1 MLCSCCWWYRWQL
14 LKDANHI
21 SLGWK
26 SLHMTMAMDTSRL
39 FNLNWFRTG
48 KTVSIQNSSILEWPP
63 LNVEKIS
70 PGVSPTIIVLSP
82 PLISLTGTYGWHRE
96 GYKTEGHLKVD
107 PPWQQ
112 KHLPTL
118 NEETKFE
125 ANLTGC
131 IMFEQKQV
139 VAPKYLDVNGLNS
152 KKHLRT
158 HTQNGADQTE
168 WMSSLDWPYSDCS

>member
-1 MLCSCCWWYRWQL
+1 M
-14 LKDANHI
+14 
-21 SLGWK
+21 
-26 SLHMTMAMDTSRL
+26 
-39 FNLNWFRTG
+39 
-48 KTVSIQNSSILEWPP
+48 
-63 LNVEKIS
+63 
-70 PGVSPTIIVLSP
+70 IIVLSP

-96 GYKTEGHLKVD
+96 GYKTESHLKVD

-139 VAPKYLDVNGLNS
+139 VAPKYLDVDGLNS
-152 KKHLRT
+152 KKHLHT
-158 HTQNGADQTE
+158 HTHTMALIKMNG
-168 WMSSLDWPYSDCS
+168 